1 MFINGKNCTTTL
13 LVVAVLTCIF
23 SILTT
28 MNQNLVYQIIL
39 HQSPTPTQW
48 QDSVTNV
55 EPHSLDIMSGS
66 VAIVASR
73 GFMFAEL
80 NSYLEQSQTIN
91 LIPTLSITWTETSSS
106 VKTFSTHQRKY
117 DRCDGWWV
125 SVAAHVLMR
134 GVMIITITVSKC

>member
-23 SILTT
+23 IILTT
-28 MNQNLVYQIIL
+28 MNQNLVYQII
-39 HQSPTPTQW
+39 HHPSPTPTRW

-55 EPHSLDIMSGS
+55 ELPSLDIMSGS

-73 GFMFAEL
+73 GSTFAEL

-91 LIPTLSITWTETSSS
+91 LIPTLSITWTETSST

-125 SVAAHVLMR
+125 VCIPTHVLR
-134 GVMIITITVSKC
+134 GVIIRIIVSKC